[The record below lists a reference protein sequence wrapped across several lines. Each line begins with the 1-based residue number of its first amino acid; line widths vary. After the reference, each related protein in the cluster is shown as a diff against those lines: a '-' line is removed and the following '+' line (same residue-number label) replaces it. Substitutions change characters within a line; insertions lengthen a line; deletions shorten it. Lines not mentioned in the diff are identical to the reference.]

1 MHDHQQPGQKAKR
14 AGKRMAFFR
23 SRDAKT
29 LDAHV
34 MPIEGVD
41 ASVAAGFARIAAG
54 GTPPEA
60 GATGALLFREP
71 GPEGLSLGAVRFK
84 SGFVLPRHTHDCDCL
99 YYITAGSLILG
110 SATLAKGDGF
120 FIPAH
125 HAYSYEAGPR
135 GVEVLEFRNATAFNF
150 RFKGNDDAHWERVAT
165 AIRTH
170 SEAWQTEDAPGA

>member
-1 MHDHQQPGQKAKR
+1 MDDKQAPAGKA
-14 AGKRMAFFR
+14 ASAVKRMAIFR
-23 SRDAKT
+23 SADARA
-29 LDAHV
+29 LDDHV

-41 ASVAAGFARIAAG
+41 ASVAAGFAKIAAG

-71 GPEGLSLGAVRFK
+71 GPTGLSLGAVRFK

-110 SATLAKGDGF
+110 SATLGKGDGF

-125 HAYSYEAGPR
+125 HVYSYEAGPA
-135 GVEVLEFRNATAFNF
+135 GVEVLEFRNATRFNF
-150 RFKGNDDAHWERVAT
+150 KFKNNDPAHWDRVAG
-165 AIRTH
+165 AISAH
-170 SEAWQTEDAPGA
+170 AKAWQTEDAAGA